1 MVSPLTAFPVKGVIW
16 YQGEEN
22 ASRAEQYAPLFRAL
36 IADWRKQWK
45 IDLPFYFVQL
55 AGYMT
60 PQEVQPDSRWA
71 VLREA
76 QAEALHIANT
86 GMITAV
92 DLGDPYDIHP
102 KNKQDVGKRL
112 AALSLANTYRKGTYH
127 MPVCTGYKVYDRTLA
142 LAFDSPVQANAGE
155 VKGFVLAGPDGVFY
169 PAKATLQQ
177 MVKVSCWNLLKW
189 KFPLRHVT
197 TGLTA
202 RTGICI
208 ARLEYR

>member
-1 MVSPLTAFPVKGVIW
+1 MSVTDIPAKPVSPESSHYPSGLYNAMVSPLTAFPVKGVIW

-102 KNKQDVGKRL
+102 KNKQDVGKGL
-112 AALSLANTYRKGTYH
+112 
-127 MPVCTGYKVYDRTLA
+127 PVLQTGYT
-142 LAFDSPVQANAGE
+142 DSRSGSQPSCNVPQWE
-155 VKGFVLAGPDGVFY
+155 FPLEEIPTRHFY
-169 PAKATLQQ
+169 HFAATL
-177 MVKVSCWNLLKW
+177 L
-189 KFPLRHVT
+189 
-197 TGLTA
+197 
-202 RTGICI
+202 
-208 ARLEYR
+208 

>member
-1 MVSPLTAFPVKGVIW
+1 
-16 YQGEEN
+16 
-22 ASRAEQYAPLFRAL
+22 
-36 IADWRKQWK
+36 
-45 IDLPFYFVQL
+45 
-55 AGYMT
+55 MT

-112 AALSLANTYRKGTYH
+112 AALSLADTYRKGTYH

-155 VKGFVLAGPDGVFY
+155 VKGFVLAGPDGVSIRL
-169 PAKATLQQ
+169 KQRCSK

-197 TGLTA
+197 TGPTA

-208 ARLEYR
+208 ARPEYR